1 MIHRG
6 IELSG
11 ARHNCHMSLQSQLRQ
26 EVQKAP
32 VTKNRVRYH
41 PKLHGRGTGAE
52 RLGINSHSQCRGARK
67 DVPWH

>member
-1 MIHRG
+1 MQNWHKIVIKRYGSGTLEENVSFEFAKMSPLGMIHRG

-32 VTKNRVRYH
+32 VTK
-41 PKLHGRGTGAE
+41 KIE
-52 RLGINSHSQCRGARK
+52 
-67 DVPWH
+67 